1 MISTLLAPFSHH
13 LWRCREMKVGAF
25 PLHFSYL
32 CFSTGCLANRVDRV
46 MGNLSNR
53 ILKMKILL
61 TCLEFG
67 VTVLGPFS
75 LCFHRIFVVVLLSM
89 SLQTFKKKKEGK
101 MTLFPPILCAYS
113 TFPLCVIKVAVF
125 PTQLF

>member
-1 MISTLLAPFSHH
+1 
-13 LWRCREMKVGAF
+13 MKVGAF

-67 VTVLGPFS
+67 VAVLGPFS
-75 LCFHRIFVVVLLSM
+75 LCFHRIFVVVLLSNE
-89 SLQTFKKKKEGK
+89 SPDVFLKKKTKGK
-101 MTLFPPILCAYS
+101 
-113 TFPLCVIKVAVF
+113 
-125 PTQLF
+125 